1 MAERRSATK
10 VLEASRWAYRL
21 AYNFSAMR
29 PMTGRSGL
37 PSQSIRDRSAQT
49 QLLNFGQVLARSAQ
63 STEQPEN
70 DSDGNG
76 ERDCEWPKRGIGDD
90 PTRAGP
96 GSGAPVRNG
105 RSRHGTQHTNPLARM
120 RSARLSRRQR

>member
-1 MAERRSATK
+1 MEEEVRHRGARGLIAGLAARLQISAQEPMA
-10 VLEASRWAYRL
+10 
-21 AYNFSAMR
+21 
-29 PMTGRSGL
+29 GRSGL

-49 QLLNFGQVLARSAQ
+49 QLLNFGKMLARSAQ
-63 STEQPEN
+63 STEQREN

-76 ERDCEWPKRGIGDD
+76 ERDREWPKRGIGDD

-96 GSGAPVRNG
+96 SSGAPVRNG